1 MKNILLIAG
10 IFTLLTGNSFASN
23 WSIPTQSIQQQ
34 YKTTNKYPKY
44 TLGIDIGQSWIN
56 FDKDED
62 YSYKE
67 IAADKYNTININF
80 GSRFTPKIGLEAF
93 LQKSSNESKK
103 TAYHPDSIET
113 NIEYLALGGDLLLY
127 QPINKDVEILAAL
140 GLAYYDFDITGKASH
155 FDQYNEDN
163 DSAESL
169 GMRTGLGLQF
179 NINSNWA
186 VRIMGRYTTL
196 LNHKQDYIKNISEL
210 SLGIRYLF

>member
-1 MKNILLIAG
+1 MKNIIFIAG
-10 IFTLLTGNSFASN
+10 IFTLLTGNVFASN
-23 WSIPTQSIQQQ
+23 WHIPHPSSQPLYT
-34 YKTTNKYPKY
+34 TTNTYPKY
-44 TLGIDIGQSWIN
+44 SLGIDIGQSWID
-56 FDKDED
+56 FDKDENI
-62 YSYKE
+62 SYKE
-67 IAADKYNTININF
+67 IAADKYNTISVNF

-103 TAYHPDSIET
+103 IAYYPDSIET

-127 QPINKDVEILAAL
+127 QPIDKDIEILMAL
-140 GLAYYDFDITGKASH
+140 GLAYYDFDINGKASH
-155 FDQYNEDN
+155 LNQYYEDN
-163 DSAESL
+163 DNAESL

-186 VRIMGRYTTL
+186 IRIMGRYTTM